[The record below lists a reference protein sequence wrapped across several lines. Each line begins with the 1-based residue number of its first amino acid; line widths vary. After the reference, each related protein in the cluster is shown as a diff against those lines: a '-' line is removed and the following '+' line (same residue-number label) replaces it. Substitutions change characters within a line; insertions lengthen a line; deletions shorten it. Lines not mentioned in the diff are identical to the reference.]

1 MNNKALQG
9 PLSRRSAIKA
19 LAGGTLVVGF
29 QIATGTWVTA
39 TQAAALS
46 DFAKLPKLDGTLH
59 LDEATRAEYG
69 QDFGQIVFEQPL
81 AVLKPGSVRD
91 ISRVIQFAR
100 RNRIRIVGRGK
111 SHTAFGQSQL
121 QAGVAID
128 MSALTAIYNIAPDRI
143 VVDAGIRWHDLLKA
157 TLEQGLMPPV
167 LPDYIGQTVG
177 GTLSVGGIGGMSYR
191 HGAQVDHV
199 LKLSVVTGAGQQVH
213 CSATHNRDL
222 FDAALAGQGQVAVI
236 TQAVLRLVPAPNT
249 VRLYDLFYADL
260 PSLIGD
266 LKHVMDDERF
276 DQIEGW
282 VLPQPDGTW
291 AYVLEAIGFHA
302 PAGQP
307 DDATL
312 LAGLHHLPTAAQ
324 TADMSFWEW
333 SSRVP
338 LNLPKQPHP
347 WIDLIVPGSAI
358 TGFVGDVQATIRPLA
373 PDDRFSIL
381 LIPAKTA
388 RFTRPLFRAP
398 SEEQAF
404 GFDILRSSPYDQN
417 VIERILGYNRML
429 YDKNRDLGGT
439 NYPISAVRLTA
450 EDWQRHYGVH
460 WHALVAA
467 KRSYDPD
474 NVLASGPDVLGRAAH
489 SGYPITDETDKEAV

>member
-1 MNNKALQG
+1 MKEKSLPG
-9 PLSRRSAIKA
+9 PLSRRSAIKT
-19 LAGGTLVVGF
+19 LLGGTLVAGF

-39 TQAAALS
+39 AQAAALS
-46 DFAKLPKLDGTLH
+46 DFAKLPKLDGTLY
-59 LDEATRAEYG
+59 LDETTRAEYG

-91 ISRVIQFAR
+91 ISRVVWFASS
-100 RNRIRIVGRGK
+100 NRIRIVGRGK
-111 SHTAFGQSQL
+111 SHTAFGQSQV

-128 MSALTAIYNIAPDRI
+128 MSALSTIHSMAADRV

-177 GTLSVGGIGGMSYR
+177 GTLSVGGIGGMTYR
-191 HGAQVDHV
+191 QGAQVDHV

-222 FDAALAGQGQVAVI
+222 FEAVLAGQGQVAVI
-236 TQAVLRLVPAPNT
+236 TQATLRLVSAPST
-249 VRLYDLFYADL
+249 VRLYDLFYPDL
-260 PSLIGD
+260 STLIGD
-266 LKHVMDDERF
+266 LKRVMDDERF

-307 DDATL
+307 DDGAL
-312 LAGLHHLPTAAQ
+312 LAGLRHVPDATQ
-324 TADMSFWEW
+324 TTDMSFWEW

-358 TGFVGDVQATIRPLA
+358 TGFVDDVQATIKPLTA
-373 PDDRFSIL
+373 DDSFSIL
-381 LIPAKTA
+381 LIPVKTA

-404 GFDILRSSPYDQN
+404 GFDILRSSPYDTN
-417 VIERILGYNRML
+417 VIERILNYNRML

-439 NYPISAVRLTA
+439 NYPISAVRLAA
-450 EDWQRHYGVH
+450 EDWQRHYGAH
-460 WHALVAA
+460 WRALLAA
-467 KRSYDPD
+467 KRRYDPD
-474 NVLASGPDVLGRAAH
+474 NVLASGPDVLGRAVH
-489 SGYPITDETDKEAV
+489 SG